1 MGKEFWEGHI
11 PVTNQD
17 MLERLYTLPRR
28 FGTAVENN
36 ARIALFIDQIKKGA
50 DFDSAA
56 LTVKKFLFDYGD
68 LTIFEKSVMKRIVPF
83 YTWLRKNIPLM
94 LEQVVKQPGKFVAPL
109 HLKESIETISPAQEE
124 LFLPDWLK
132 TGELNIRLPFNY
144 YYFPDMPF
152 QDLATLG
159 FNQYSFKTLAS
170 SISPLIKFGF
180 EVIANYDIYRD
191 KPLADQS
198 LPKEIRLRK
207 AFVQELVNEFGRFNI
222 WKQASI
228 ADKNIYLA
236 LLYYITGIR
245 LIKYDEMRSIQNY
258 FNRQRQEQGA
268 LRRLERE

>member
-1 MGKEFWEGHI
+1 
-11 PVTNQD
+11 
-17 MLERLYTLPRR
+17 
-28 FGTAVENN
+28 
-36 ARIALFIDQIKKGA
+36 
-50 DFDSAA
+50 
-56 LTVKKFLFDYGD
+56 
-68 LTIFEKSVMKRIVPF
+68 
-83 YTWLRKNIPLM
+83 
-94 LEQVVKQPGKFVAPL
+94 QVVKQPGKFVAPL